1 MQSLNYRNNDA
12 SQHGSSAPANSNMR
26 CDSLKSLM

>member
-12 SQHGSSAPANSNMR
+12 SQHGSSAP
-26 CDSLKSLM
+26 LKRAM

>member
-12 SQHGSSAPANSNMR
+12 SQHGSCA
-26 CDSLKSLM
+26 SLERA